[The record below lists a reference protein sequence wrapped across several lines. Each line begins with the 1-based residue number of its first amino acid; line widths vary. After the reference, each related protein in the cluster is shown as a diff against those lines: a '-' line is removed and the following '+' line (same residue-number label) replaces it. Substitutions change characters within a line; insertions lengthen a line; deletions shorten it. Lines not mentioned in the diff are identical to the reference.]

1 MEYRIMADVITHKCF
16 PTNIHVLL
24 LDLSEYDRK
33 HMTNYIKKCCDGWD
47 EGGPTTRDDTLHK
60 ISFFKPLVNQIMV
73 LTDQILKRDGYEFDS
88 VEMTNMWG
96 NELKKGESHAP
107 HTHSNNILSG
117 VYYLKSGSPIQF
129 FDPRPSASYF
139 QPRNTPNAD
148 NSSMVEF
155 KSQVNSALI
164 FPSWLMHWVP
174 PTPEDRM
181 SISWNI
187 LVRGEYGEPNTLQN
201 AHI

>member
-1 MEYRIMADVITHKCF
+1 MVDVKTYKFF
-16 PTNIHVLL
+16 PTNIHVLQ
-24 LDLSEYDRK
+24 LDVNESDRR
-33 HMTNYIKKCCDGWD
+33 HMTNYVQKTGSHWD
-47 EGGPTTRDDTLHK
+47 RRENNRDDTLHQ
-60 ISFFKPLVNQIMV
+60 ISFFRPLVNQIMIAA
-73 LTDQILKRDGYEFDS
+73 DQILKQDGYEFDS
-88 VEMTNMWG
+88 IEMTNMWG
-96 NELKKGESHAP
+96 NDLKKGESHAP

-139 QPRNTPNAD
+139 KPRNTPNWD

-155 KSQVNSALI
+155 KSQINTALI

-174 PTPEDRM
+174 PTSEDRI

-201 AHI
+201 AYI

>member
-1 MEYRIMADVITHKCF
+1 MVDVKTHKCF
-16 PTNIHVLL
+16 PTNIHVITM
-24 LDLSEYDRK
+24 DINQNDRN
-33 HMTNYIKKCCDGWD
+33 HMIKYIQSNATFGS
-47 EGGPTTRDDTLHK
+47 RDDTLYD
-60 ISFFKPLVNQIMV
+60 ISFFKPLVDQIMIS
-73 LTDQILKRDGYEFDS
+73 TDQILKNDEYKFDRI
-88 VEMTNMWG
+88 EMTNMWG
-96 NELKKGESHAP
+96 NDLKKGESHAP

-139 QPRNTPNAD
+139 KPRNTPNWD

-155 KSQVNSALI
+155 KSQINTALI

-174 PTPEDRM
+174 PTSEDRI

-201 AHI
+201 AYI